1 MSDPILDPLNPEQK
15 KAVVHG
21 DGPLLI
27 LAGAGSGKTRAIT
40 HRIAYLI
47 RERDI
52 PPYKILGVTF
62 TNKAADEMA
71 ERTRALVG
79 KDNLQPELRTFHSF
93 GVNFLRREIA
103 NLDRKRNFTIYD
115 DIDQRNV
122 IKSCLQDLA
131 INSDQ
136 VKPRSIVGKIS
147 RFKDRLWQPGDYE
160 RKASKINKQLLAI
173 YRLYQ
178 EKLLNN
184 NAYDFGDLIAEP
196 VYLLEKNPAVR
207 EKWEKRYDYLLVDE
221 FQDTNPAQYRLA
233 NLLSAG
239 HRNIAV
245 VGDDDQSIYSWR
257 GADISNIL
265 DFEKDFPETKTIRL
279 ERNYRS
285 TTPILDT
292 AYRVIKNNS
301 ARKPKKLWTDRDEG
315 HKPVVFEARSDYD
328 EAQYVVETIRLLE
341 KMQGIAPG
349 DCAVFFR
356 TNAQTR
362 VFEEVFMRE
371 KMPYVIVSGVGF
383 YERKEIK
390 DLMAYLTMIVNPADD
405 QAVQRIINRPTRGIG
420 KKTMQTLFEYAAA
433 ENKSA
438 LVALPELLAG
448 DELSGRAAGALGR
461 FHNLYCRLRELR
473 DKTPIE
479 ALEKLLEI
487 TAYIEE
493 EVDKEDDATA
503 ESRRENIDELR
514 RVASN
519 FSKER
524 AEPTLDLFVEEITLL
539 SDVDT
544 FDRQDSRVNL
554 MTLHAAKGLEFPIV
568 FMCGLEEGLLPH
580 GNSEHDPDRLE
591 EERRLC
597 YVGLTRAQD
606 RLYCTW
612 SRRRW
617 MYGSERLNHPS
628 QFLKEAELIE
638 KKKKKKKL
646 HPYKKEQA
654 DRKKRRR
661 RKKSV
666 FTPNRRSRSK
676 KEIPDFSRGD
686 EVKHEKFGR
695 GVIVNISGESTAPV
709 GEVRFQSVGV
719 KRLAL
724 SFARLEKIS

>member
-1 MSDPILDPLNPEQK
+1 LTDPILDPLNKEQK
-15 KAVVHG
+15 KAVTHG

-47 RERDI
+47 QEKNVR
-52 PPYKILGVTF
+52 PYRILGVTF

-71 ERTRALVG
+71 ERTRQLVG
-79 KDNLQPELRTFHSF
+79 EENLQPELRTFHSF
-93 GVNFLRREIA
+93 GVNFLRKEIV
-103 NLDRKRNFTIYD
+103 NLDRERNFTIYD

-122 IKSCLQDLA
+122 IKSCLEELR
-131 INSDQ
+131 INKDQ
-136 VKPRSIVGKIS
+136 VKPRSIAGKIS
-147 RFKDRLWQPGDYE
+147 RFKDRLWIPDDYE
-160 RKASKINKQLLAI
+160 QQASKVNKELLSI

-178 EKLLNN
+178 EKLRSN

-196 VYLLEKNPAVR
+196 VYLLKRNSELR
-207 EKWEKRYDYLLVDE
+207 ERWQNRYDYLLVDE
-221 FQDTNPAQYRLA
+221 FQDTNPAQYTLA
-233 NLLSAG
+233 ELLSEG

-265 DFEKDFPETKTIRL
+265 DFETDFPETKTIRL

-285 TTPILDT
+285 TSPILDT
-292 AYRVIKNNS
+292 AYQVIKNNTE
-301 ARKPKKLWTDRDEG
+301 RKAKKLWTDRKEG
-315 HKPVVFEARSDYD
+315 HKPVVFEAKSDYD
-328 EAQYVVETIRLLE
+328 EAQYVVDTIKLLE

-362 VFEEVFMRE
+362 VFEEIFMRE
-371 KMPYVIVSGVGF
+371 KMSYVIVSGVGF

-420 KKTMQTLFEYAAA
+420 KKTMQTLFEYAASR
-433 ENKSA
+433 EESA
-438 LVALPELLAG
+438 LVALPHLL
-448 DELSGRAAGALGR
+448 DEDNISGRASGALGR
-461 FHNLYCRLRELR
+461 FYNLYRRLSEIREE
-473 DKTPIE
+473 TPIK
-479 ALEKLLEI
+479 ALEKVLEV

-493 EVDKEDDATA
+493 EVNKEDDATA
-503 ESRRENIDELR
+503 ESRQENIDELR
-514 RVASN
+514 RVADN

-524 AEPTLDLFVEEITLL
+524 AEPTLSLFVEEITLL

-544 FDRQDSRVNL
+544 FDQQDSRVNL

-568 FMCGLEEGLLPH
+568 FMAGMEEGLLPH
-580 GNSEHDPDRLE
+580 GDSDHDSERLE

-597 YVGLTRAQD
+597 YVGFTRAQD

-617 MYGSERLNHPS
+617 MYGTERVNRPS
-628 QFLKEAELIE
+628 QFLKEAGLIE
-638 KKKKKKKL
+638 QKQKKKHPFLERQKKKTT
-646 HPYKKEQA
+646 
-654 DRKKRRR
+654 
-661 RKKSV
+661 S
-666 FTPNRRSRSK
+666 RRSRSRVSSGGRKRGK
-676 KEIPDFSRGD
+676 KTAPDISQGD

-695 GVIVNISGESTAPV
+695 GVVVSISGDSSSPV
-709 GEVRFQSVGV
+709 AEIRFQSVGK

-724 SFARLEKIS
+724 AFARLEKI